1 MDLVM
6 EILTPPGTLNYD
18 VRDKLLRCISDWAC
32 FEESQELP
40 GVIGDTKRRL
50 SALGVEFPEPNPHA
64 VTAARAFTE
73 TLVAPEW
80 TDGPVCTRCRSEF
93 TTFLRKHHCR
103 NCGRVFCYRCSSK
116 TASLPWYGMGQDV
129 RVCDG
134 CYTRKGPYKVTASKM
149 LPPRPSREDE
159 DIKRAISL
167 SLEPAPE
174 PEDPDLAAAIEASLR
189 DMEIAKTET
198 QTPYAQPLITHT
210 PFSHQARAAYDP
222 SLTTFQPA
230 PQDIAQPCAP
240 LVSAPPVP
248 PRPPLELDTQD
259 IDNVLTFAQTVSH
272 DAPWRQTS
280 ADVPKPVQNMYERA
294 AASRV
299 TVARTFDQGNRRL
312 HTLTSMHDKI
322 SEAVRLYDRLLDVQM
337 SNMTS
342 AYTPPRPAPS
352 PTAIYQPSASPV
364 ELPLVAAQP
373 DTMSDQP
380 SAEQTASLVQSPI
393 TKPRCSALDLLSEIP
408 SAPPVT
414 TVPQQSQ
421 QASAPSEPQ
430 LSAQPAPSAPLIQSS
445 PVVQANSM
453 SLDTTGTD
461 AMQLPKLPSAPTMP
475 VMPAAPTREPEP
487 EALIEF

>member
-1 MDLVM
+1 
-6 EILTPPGTLNYD
+6 
-18 VRDKLLRCISDWAC
+18 
-32 FEESQELP
+32 
-40 GVIGDTKRRL
+40 
-50 SALGVEFPEPNPHA
+50 
-64 VTAARAFTE
+64 
-73 TLVAPEW
+73 
-80 TDGPVCTRCRSEF
+80 
-93 TTFLRKHHCR
+93 
-103 NCGRVFCYRCSSK
+103 
-116 TASLPWYGMGQDV
+116 MGQDV